1 VYRPPGLVE
10 YEVAAAQRARLGD
23 FAVLAG
29 VAVKIMSFCHGVS
42 GIEGKCRVYGVYG
55 VAPTHP
61 R

>member
-1 VYRPPGLVE
+1 VHRPPGLVE

-42 GIEGKCRVYGVYG
+42 GIEGKWVCGVYG
-55 VAPTHP
+55 TEPAHP